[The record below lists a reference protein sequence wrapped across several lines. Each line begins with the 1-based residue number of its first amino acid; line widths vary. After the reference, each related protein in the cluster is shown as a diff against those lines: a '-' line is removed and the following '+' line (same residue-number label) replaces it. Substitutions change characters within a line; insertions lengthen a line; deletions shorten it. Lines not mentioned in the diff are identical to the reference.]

1 MIRARNRIS
10 LTVYVFSSLGDRV
23 FNKGVSMIVHSKSA
37 LVAPVLAVLV
47 LGSLTA
53 CSPSAPSSGGTSAG
67 GGGSSGSTNVC
78 SLVSASAA
86 SSAMGV
92 TFTGSKSASLGA
104 GMDNCTY
111 ATSASSFALIVEVYQ
126 GSSTSWTTLE
136 GVLSSL
142 GSVKSVSGVGDKAAL
157 GSSQLDVQ
165 AGSRFIAISG
175 DSVGTNP
182 SGAEALAKK
191 FVSAL
196 G

>member
-1 MIRARNRIS
+1 
-10 LTVYVFSSLGDRV
+10 
-23 FNKGVSMIVHSKSA
+23 MIVRSRFA
-37 LVAPVLAVLV
+37 VAAPVLAVVV
-47 LGSLTA
+47 LGALA
-53 CSPSAPSSGGTSAG
+53 GCSSTPSAS
-67 GGGSSGSTNVC
+67 GGGSTAGSGGSGSTNVC
-78 SLVSASAA
+78 SLVGASAA

-92 TFTGSKSASLGA
+92 TFTGTKSAALGT

-126 GSSTSWTTLE
+126 ANSGTNWTTFE

-142 GSVKSVSGVGDKAAL
+142 GPVKTVSGVGDKAAI
-157 GSSQLDVQ
+157 GNSQLDVQ

-182 SGAEALAKK
+182 TGAEALAKK